1 MQDQHNMEMLEI
13 FSKHMNYLSQDYDRA
28 AFTQLPRAQTPT
40 DRTVFMLRKQS
51 QQVRQV
57 KIFAQGDLTG

>member
-40 DRTVFMLRKQS
+40 DHTVFMLRKQ
-51 QQVRQV
+51 VR
-57 KIFAQGDLTG
+57 TGQTG